1 MVIGEPAQMAEVA
14 AEVVV
19 LHQGR
24 VELVPL
30 VPPQLEVTA
39 ETQTSKVRLL
49 ATLLE
54 AVVVVAATQLNTA
67 LRFLGIIPNMAAE
80 AEAVVGQAMPFQQ
93 GLAEVP
99 YLVQAEAAEVEP
111 LLVVPLVVRGV
122 HIPLAVAVQA
132 AAVLVMA
139 RLEAIIL
146 SVAAMAAAAEVAA
159 HLVTKLAKE
168 GLAVSLAAAEAAEV
182 LIGRMVRAVVMG
194 VQADAAK
201 LGFGRI
207 R

>member
-14 AEVVV
+14 AEVAV

-67 LRFLGIIPNMAAE
+67 LRFLGIMPNMAAV

-111 LLVVPLVVRGV
+111 LLVVPLAERGV

-159 HLVTKLAKE
+159 LP
-168 GLAVSLAAAEAAEV
+168 
-182 LIGRMVRAVVMG
+182 
-194 VQADAAK
+194 
-201 LGFGRI
+201 
-207 R
+207 